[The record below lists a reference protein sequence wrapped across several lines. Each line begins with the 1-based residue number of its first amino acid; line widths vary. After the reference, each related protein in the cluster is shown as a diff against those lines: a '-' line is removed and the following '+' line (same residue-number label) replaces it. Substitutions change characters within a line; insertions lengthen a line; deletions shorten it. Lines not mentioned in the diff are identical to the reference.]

1 MTSYQHSTSDANS
14 VGNYTHVHRNT
25 KYKIM
30 QTTTDSVQSIIMQ
43 SISCSCIYHCC
54 NKIPT
59 YEDV

>member
-43 SISCSCIYHCC
+43 SISYEGIQRNYS
-54 NKIPT
+54 IPDT
-59 YEDV
+59 HGT